1 MTNENN
7 NGQTTQANQPAAS
20 TLIPVE
26 KTIADNVLN
35 KIKLFEETGTLNIP
49 KNYSA
54 SNALRIGWLIL
65 QETKTGKDD
74 NKRPVLEV
82 CTKES
87 IANALLRMIILGL
100 NPAKRQCSFVAYGNQ
115 LTCQREYQGTVT
127 IAKRHGVKNVTGC
140 AVYKDDV
147 FEYVIDPKSGIKT
160 VTKHE
165 QTLES
170 VESGVV
176 KAAYAIKEYEDGRTV
191 TEIMSMGQIKKAWMQ
206 GPTKGESP
214 AHKNFPDEM
223 SIKTVINRLLKPDV
237 NSSDDGDLFGDDDT
251 DTPTRDVVSANAQ
264 HQITENANKK
274 TLGFTDAEVVT
285 KQPEQGLV
293 AETIGEQKKAPF

>member
-1 MTNENN
+1 MSTENN
-7 NGQTTQANQPAAS
+7 NGNSNQNGQQANGALV
-20 TLIPVE
+20 TVE
-26 KTIADNVLN
+26 KNIADSVLN

-54 SNALRIGWLIL
+54 ANALRIGWLIL
-65 QETKTGKDD
+65 QETKDM

-100 NPAKRQCSFVAYGNQ
+100 NPAKRQCSFIAYGNQ
-115 LTCQREYQGTVT
+115 LSCQREYQGTIT
-127 IAKRHGVKNVTGC
+127 IAKRHGVKNVIGC

-147 FEYVIDPKSGIKT
+147 FAYVIDPNTAVKT

-165 QTLES
+165 QTIES
-170 VESGVV
+170 IDTGVV
-176 KAAYAIKEYEDGRTV
+176 KAAYAIKEYEDGSKV
-191 TEIMSMGQIKKAWMQ
+191 TEVMSMSQIKKAWMQ

-223 SIKTVINRLLKPDV
+223 AIKTVINRLLKPDV
-237 NSSDDGDLFGDDDT
+237 NSSDDGDLFGDQD
-251 DTPTRDVVSANAQ
+251 DTPTRDVLSSNVQ
-264 HQITENANKK
+264 QQITDNANKK
-274 TLGFTDAEVVT
+274 EIGFEDAVVT
-285 KQPEQGLV
+285 NDATDPESINQPQPE
-293 AETIGEQKKAPF
+293 TQKGPGF